1 MLNQKDQ
8 AFLIEHFTFWDQ
20 LTEAQQSLLLSNTA
34 SSSYKKGETLHS
46 ADYDC
51 MGVLLIKSGSIRN
64 YIISEEG
71 REVNL
76 YRLETG
82 GISILSAS
90 CVLRPIT
97 FDIHIEAETDCE
109 ILQLSPHIFSRLTN
123 ENIYVEAFSYQ
134 LVSECFSEVMCAMK
148 QILFTS
154 FDRRLAMF
162 LIEETKKDDSDTLHM
177 THEQISKY
185 LGTAREV
192 VSRMLNHFAKKGY
205 VELSRGGIK
214 ILNYDM
220 LSRL

>member
-8 AFLIEHFTFWDQ
+8 AFLIEHFSFWNH
-20 LTEAQQSLLLSNTA
+20 LSEAQQTLLLSNTTA
-34 SSSYKKGETLHS
+34 SSYKKGESLHS

-51 MGVLLIKSGSIRN
+51 MGVLLIKNGSIRN

-76 YRLETG
+76 YRLEAG

-109 ILQLSPHIFSRLTN
+109 ILQLSPQIFSRLTN

-154 FDRRLAMF
+154 FDRRLATF
-162 LIEETKKDDSDTLHM
+162 LLEEADKNNTDTVHM

-205 VELSRGGIK
+205 VELSRGDIK
-214 ILNYDM
+214 ITNSAM